1 MGLFIKHGEQSTQ
14 RVNVQTP
21 ELLKPAASEGADMGA
36 GLEPALLPLTL
47 VRIAH
52 KQQEINYAVDLI
64 SRC

>member
-1 MGLFIKHGEQSTQ
+1 
-14 RVNVQTP
+14 
-21 ELLKPAASEGADMGA
+21 MGA